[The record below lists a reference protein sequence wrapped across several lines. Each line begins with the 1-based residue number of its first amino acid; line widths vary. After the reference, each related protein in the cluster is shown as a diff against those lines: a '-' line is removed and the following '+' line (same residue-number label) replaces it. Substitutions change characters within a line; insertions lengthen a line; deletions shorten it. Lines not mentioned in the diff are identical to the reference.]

1 MAKVRSKRMS
11 DGRVEFYWNPSK
23 SMRDAIDVRYFQ
35 SPDIGA
41 VENYILE
48 CQQQFRDYKRKIK
61 TAEWIDQNSVAAL
74 VIAYRKTSLWI
85 DLTDNS
91 KRVYNQLL
99 NAVLY
104 VPIGS
109 HIKPLIDTPIASID
123 YKYAESVYMH
133 CRANGSKHHAAHV
146 CKVLRIVWNQG
157 VRLGLAKTNPFLKMG
172 IKQLPSRTVMW
183 TPEQVEKAINTAD
196 NLGYSGLGT
205 LILLCYDLCQ
215 RPGDMRQLTWENFDG
230 STLQSSHIDMDAPSL
245 KFVQEKTGT
254 AIKVIV
260 SDWLKTRLDNTKRHN
275 FYRNIVIN
283 DNPRQ
288 NRWNNRVIR
297 PYLCRRLYNNH
308 LDIVRKAAQLPSKLK
323 MSDLRRTGATE
334 MAESGCT
341 NAELRSV
348 TGHKTMDVLSIYV
361 RHTDKLA
368 ATGQSKRYA
377 KRNHA

>member
-1 MAKVRSKRMS
+1 MATAKSKRMS

-23 SMRDAIDVRYFQ
+23 SMRDAIDVRYCQ

-48 CQQQFRDYKRKIK
+48 CQHQFRDYKRKIK

-74 VIAYRKTSLWI
+74 IIAYRKTALWI
-85 DLTDNS
+85 DLADNS

-104 VPIGS
+104 VPISS

-183 TPEQVEKAINTAD
+183 TPKQVEKAINTAD

-245 KFVQEKTGT
+245 QFVQEKTGT
-254 AIKVIV
+254 PIKVIV
-260 SDWLKTRLDNTKRHN
+260 SDWLKERLDNTQRHN

-283 DNPRQ
+283 DNPGQ

>member
-1 MAKVRSKRMS
+1 MAKAQSKHTP

-23 SMRDAIDVRYFQ
+23 SMRDVIDVRYFQ

-41 VENYILE
+41 VENYMLE
-48 CQQQFRDYKRKIK
+48 CQHQFRDYKRKIK
-61 TAEWIDQNSVAAL
+61 TTEWIDQNSVAAL
-74 VIAYRKTSLWI
+74 IIAYRKTSLWV
-85 DLTDNS
+85 DLADNS

-109 HIKPLIDTPIASID
+109 HTQPLIDTPIVSID
-123 YKYAESVYMH
+123 YKYAEAVYMH
-133 CRANGSKHHAAHV
+133 CRATGSKHHAAHV

-172 IKQLPSRTVMW
+172 IKQIPSRTVMW

-196 NLGYSGLGT
+196 SLGYTGLGT

-230 STLQSSHIDMDAPSL
+230 STLQSRHIDMDAPSL
-245 KFVQEKTGT
+245 QFVQEKTGT
-254 AIKVIV
+254 PIKVIV
-260 SDWLKTRLDNTKRHN
+260 SDWLKERLDNTKRHN
-275 FYRNIVIN
+275 FYSNIVIN
-283 DNPRQ
+283 DNSGQ
-288 NRWNNRVIR
+288 SRWTNRVNR

-308 LDIVRKAAQLPSKLK
+308 LDIVRKSAGLPKHLK
-323 MSDLRRTGATE
+323 MADLRRTGATE